1 MASVFSTLSWL
12 TTAIHLMTAG
22 QLRMET
28 AMDDSYSSTLKSIG
42 AIVLTL
48 ALFLGVGYYVYES
61 LVVGP
66 APEQTEDIMAQP
78 APADQNT
85 PS

>member
-1 MASVFSTLSWL
+1 
-12 TTAIHLMTAG
+12 
-22 QLRMET
+22 MET
-28 AMDDSYSSTLKSIG
+28 AMDDNYSSTLKSIG

-61 LVVGP
+61 LFVGP
-66 APEQTEDIMAQP
+66 APQQTEETIAAAPSTEP
-78 APADQNT
+78 ATTDQKN

>member
-1 MASVFSTLSWL
+1 
-12 TTAIHLMTAG
+12 
-22 QLRMET
+22 
-28 AMDDSYSSTLKSIG
+28 MDESYSSTLKSIG

-61 LVVGP
+61 LFVPPGPQQNEDVVATAP
-66 APEQTEDIMAQP
+66 AAQP
-78 APADQNT
+78 ATTTQKN

>member
-1 MASVFSTLSWL
+1 
-12 TTAIHLMTAG
+12 
-22 QLRMET
+22 
-28 AMDDSYSSTLKSIG
+28 MDESYSSTLKSIG

-48 ALFLGVGYYVYES
+48 ALFFGVGYYVYES

-66 APEQTEDIMAQP
+66 TPAQNEDVVATGNGAQP
-78 APADQNT
+78 GTQPAAPADQKK

>member
-1 MASVFSTLSWL
+1 
-12 TTAIHLMTAG
+12 
-22 QLRMET
+22 
-28 AMDDSYSSTLKSIG
+28 MDESYSSTLKSIG

-48 ALFLGVGYYVYES
+48 ALFFGVVYYVYES

-66 APEQTEDIMAQP
+66 APAQNEDVVATGNGAQP
-78 APADQNT
+78 AAQPAAPADQKQ

>member
-1 MASVFSTLSWL
+1 
-12 TTAIHLMTAG
+12 
-22 QLRMET
+22 MET
-28 AMDDSYSSTLKSIG
+28 AMDESYSSTLKSIG

-48 ALFLGVGYYVYES
+48 ALFFGVGYYVYES

-66 APEQTEDIMAQP
+66 APAQNEDVVATGNGAQP
-78 APADQNT
+78 AAQPASPADQKQ